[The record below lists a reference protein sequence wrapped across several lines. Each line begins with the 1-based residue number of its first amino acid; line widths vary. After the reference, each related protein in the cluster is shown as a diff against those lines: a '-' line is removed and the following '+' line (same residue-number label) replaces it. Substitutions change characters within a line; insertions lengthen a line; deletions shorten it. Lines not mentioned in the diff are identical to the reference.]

1 MSGHL
6 WHWPSAGVDCQIS
19 DAALVAGMLRFEV
32 ALARAQAA
40 LGMIPPDAAEA
51 IAQASA
57 DFSPDVEQLAR
68 DAAHAGSP
76 AIAFVKALTD
86 HVAARFPFAGACVH
100 LGATSQDVVDT
111 ALTLSLQPA
120 IAAIDQSLGRAEAAA
135 IASTARHAAA
145 PVLART
151 LMQPAGVVTL
161 GFKTSQ
167 WARALA
173 HVRARLGASSD
184 QALCVSLGGATGTLS
199 AYGTAGE
206 ALRAA
211 LARELGLR
219 DPGAG
224 WHTRREALVGC
235 AADAGLAGGA
245 MRKIARDLALMMQAE
260 VGEAQEPGRAGR
272 GGSTAMPHKRNPV
285 LCLRV
290 LACTQ
295 PVAGLVAALMDG
307 MAQEHERGLGS
318 WQSELGTYRDLYRGI
333 HAAAAAFAELLDGVQ
348 FDLARCRK
356 NIDATGG
363 LIFSEPLAARL
374 APALGRTAAQAM
386 VGELCAEAAASGRHL
401 CEIAVQRL
409 AERGVTAPDA
419 EMIAEVFDIDAAAA
433 PAARQARAFAGRMV
447 QPSRGR

>member
-6 WHWPSAGVDCQIS
+6 WHWPSAGVGCPLS

-57 DFSPDVEQLAR
+57 DVAVDVEQLAR
-68 DAAHAGSP
+68 AAAHAGSP
-76 AIAFVKALTD
+76 AIPFVKALTD
-86 HVAARFPFAGACVH
+86 QVAARVPAAGACVH
-100 LGATSQDVVDT
+100 LGATSQDVVDS
-111 ALTLSLQPA
+111 ALVLCLKPA
-120 IAAIDQSLGRAEAAA
+120 IAGIDQALERAEAAA

-151 LMQPAGVVTL
+151 LMQPAGVVTI
-161 GFKTSQ
+161 GFKTAQ

-173 HVRARLGASSD
+173 HVRERLAASSA
-184 QALCVSLGGATGTLS
+184 QALCVSLGGATGALA
-199 AYGTAGE
+199 AYEDAGE
-206 ALRAA
+206 TLRAA

-224 WHTRREALVGC
+224 WHSRREALVGC
-235 AADAGLAGGA
+235 AADAGVAGGT
-245 MRKIARDLALMMQAE
+245 MRKIAHDLALMMQAE

-295 PVAGLVAALMDG
+295 PIPGMVAALMDG

-318 WQSELGTYRDLYRGI
+318 WQSELGLYRDLYRNI
-333 HAAAAAFAELLDGVQ
+333 HAAAAALAELLDGVQ
-348 FDLARCRK
+348 FDAERCRK

-363 LIFSEPLAARL
+363 LIFSEPLAAHL
-374 APALGRTAAQAM
+374 APALGREAAHTLVA
-386 VGELCAEAAASGRHL
+386 EWCAEAAASGRPL
-401 CEIAVQRL
+401 RELALQRL
-409 AERGVTAPDA
+409 AERGGPDA
-419 EMIAEVFDIDAAAA
+419 EQIGQAFDVDAAAA
-433 PAARQARAFAGRMV
+433 PAARQARAFAGRV
-447 QPSRGR
+447 VRPSRGR